1 MGSPKGEGLGRMKGK
16 DTGWVPGSGQ
26 LYSEEGEMALR
37 DRDEGPLTHG
47 RLGEVVAPTVH
58 GGEDVIPVGVDV
70 EVAITIGHEDGESQV
85 LYGRVGPWFENI
97 RKRSHNGVVNGTDGL
112 VKVTCATDRRCPEV
126 RGHFHVHLFPLAGGI
141 VMMMMMMMYVFGKLV
156 WSR

>member
-1 MGSPKGEGLGRMKGK
+1 MKGK

-85 LYGRVGPWFENI
+85 LYG
-97 RKRSHNGVVNGTDGL
+97 
-112 VKVTCATDRRCPEV
+112 
-126 RGHFHVHLFPLAGGI
+126 
-141 VMMMMMMMYVFGKLV
+141 
-156 WSR
+156 